1 MYRIS
6 LALPKNKFTLCRG
19 RFFAPLR
26 MTNLCKPVGAI
37 HEAPEHG
44 WISQITNG
52 NEQFVGAD
60 AFIRPQK
67 TAQTNGGT
75 QPRVGA
81 IHESPAEV

>member
-1 MYRIS
+1 MYRIP

-37 HEAPEHG
+37 HESPEH
-44 WISQITNG
+44 
-52 NEQFVGAD
+52 
-60 AFIRPQK
+60 PQK